1 MEYPRET
8 PLTTTELEDLTL
20 FTPEGT
26 PIIEINALPEAA
38 RRVARIALG
47 HIRPHEDNEQP
58 N

>member
-8 PLTTTELEDLTL
+8 PLTATELEDLTL

-26 PIIEINALPEAA
+26 LIVEVDALPEAT

-47 HIRPHEDNEQP
+47 HIRPKVDNEQSV
-58 N
+58 